1 MMKKRWRNPGY
12 LKQFTTN
19 PEEGGR
25 KLTVILRIN
34 IRLKEKVPR
43 FTGGL
48 RII

>member
-19 PEEGGR
+19 PGEGGR